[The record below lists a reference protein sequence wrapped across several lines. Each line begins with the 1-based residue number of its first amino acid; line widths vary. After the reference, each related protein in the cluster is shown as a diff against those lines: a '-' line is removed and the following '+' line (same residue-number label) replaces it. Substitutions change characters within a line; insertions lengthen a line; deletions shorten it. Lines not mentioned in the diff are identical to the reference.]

1 VFQMNYAVIAAG
13 DGKRL
18 IEEGIKTPKPLI
30 KINGI
35 EMIKRLLDI
44 FEDNNATKVSVI
56 VNESFKEVKDF
67 ISSQKNQFPIEI
79 KVKSTPS
86 SMHSLYELKQLIGN
100 TSFCLTTVDT
110 IFNEEEFKLFINYA
124 ESQKDKDAVM
134 GITSFIDDE
143 KPLFIKTQGD
153 RIIEFSDDKKNS
165 IYVSGGIYFFRPV
178 IWEVLQNSINAG
190 TNRMRNFQRD
200 LLKAGLNVGF
210 YEFSKIIDVDHVKD
224 IETAENL
231 NIKNN

>member
-1 VFQMNYAVIAAG
+1 MNYAVIAAG

>member
-1 VFQMNYAVIAAG
+1 MNYAIIAAG

-18 IEEGIKTPKPLI
+18 REEGIKTPKPLI

-44 FEDNNATKVSVI
+44 FDKNYATKVSVI
-56 VNESFKEVKDF
+56 VNESFTEVTDF
-67 ISSQKNQFPIEI
+67 IASQKYQFPVKI

-86 SMHSLYELKQLIGN
+86 SMHSLYELKDLIGN

-110 IFNEEEFKLFINYA
+110 FFNEEEFKLFINYA
-124 ESQKDKDAVM
+124 ESQKEKDAVM

-143 KPLFIKTQGD
+143 KPLFIETKED

-165 IYVSGGIYFFRPV
+165 TYVSGGIYFFRPV

-190 TNRMRNFQRD
+190 TNRMRNFQRE
-200 LLKAGLNVGF
+200 LLKAGLSVGF

-224 IETAENL
+224 IETAENM
-231 NIKNN
+231 NIKK